1 MSNIV
6 AIVGRPNV
14 GKSTLFNRM
23 IESRSAI
30 VDDLS
35 GVTRDRNYGQAEW
48 GGIEFSIIDTG
59 GYVKNSNDIFE
70 SEIRR
75 QAHLAIDEADVI
87 MFVVDVEN
95 GITDLDEAVAGI
107 LRKIKKPVVLAVNKV
122 DNHQRINDSY
132 EFYSLGLENLFC
144 ISSING
150 SGTGDLL
157 DKVIELLP
165 KNKTE
170 EIEEEIPKFAVVGR
184 PNAGKSSMINTL
196 TDEERHIVTEVAGT
210 TRDSIQTRFNKFG
223 YDFILTDTAGLRKK
237 GKVHENLEFYS
248 VMRSIRAIEN
258 SDVCL
263 LMVDA
268 TRGFEAQ
275 DLNIFHLIIKNRKG
289 AVILVNKWDLIE
301 KQNNTTEE
309 FKKSIYD
316 KIAPFTDVP
325 IIFVSALTKQ
335 RILKSFELAYHVYE
349 NRKKRVKTS
358 ELNEYMLEAIEAFS
372 PPSTKGKFIKI
383 KYVTQLPSA
392 TPIFAFYANL
402 PQYVKD
408 PYKRYLENK
417 IREYWDFSGVPITV
431 SIRQK

>member
-30 VDDLS
+30 VDNLS
-35 GVTRDRNYGQAEW
+35 GVTRDRNYGLAEW
-48 GGIEFSIIDTG
+48 GGIDFSIIDTG

-87 MFVVDVEN
+87 LFVVDVEN

-107 LRKIKKPVVLAVNKV
+107 LRKVEKPVILAVNKV
-122 DNHQRINDSY
+122 DNHQRIHDSY

-157 DKVIELLP
+157 DKVIEVFP
-165 KNKTE
+165 KDTKE
-170 EIEEEIPKFAVVGR
+170 EIEAEVPKFAVVGR

-196 TDEERHIVTEVAGT
+196 TEEERHIVTEVAGT

-275 DLNIFHLIIKNRKG
+275 DLNIFHLIMKNRKG
-289 AVILVNKWDLIE
+289 VVILVNKWDLIE
-301 KQNNTTEE
+301 KENNTTEE
-309 FKKSIYD
+309 FKKSIYE
-316 KIAPFTDVP
+316 KIAPFNDVP

-335 RILKSFELAYHVYE
+335 RILKSFELAYKVYE
-349 NRKKRVKTS
+349 NRNKRIKTS
-358 ELNEYMLEAIEAFS
+358 ELNEFMLEAIEAFS

-417 IREYWDFSGVPITV
+417 IRDNWDFSGVPITI